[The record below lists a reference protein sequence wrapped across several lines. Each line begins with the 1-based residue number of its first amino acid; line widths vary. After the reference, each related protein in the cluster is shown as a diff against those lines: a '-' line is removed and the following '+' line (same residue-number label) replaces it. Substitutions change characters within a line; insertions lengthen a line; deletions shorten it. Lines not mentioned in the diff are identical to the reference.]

1 MLLTYPLAVG
11 HSDTLGEDIH
21 VSVGGVFIHS
31 PQLHRCSHPNAPP
44 SRPSADQIK
53 RFKEITGSY
62 PKKLTVVGFDFKEER
77 FEDLH
82 APALRFPAEAFRYV
96 GRHPGG
102 RFDHAAAA
110 EGERVSAL
118 EPYRL
123 DPYGCAAGGKLA
135 EKRQERDPFH
145 RTPPY
150 SLVCPEMSELLEYCG
165 TELFSGD
172 LPWSPVD
179 ADAGGAGVR
188 ERL

>member
-1 MLLTYPLAVG
+1 MHTPPPL
-11 HSDTLGEDIH
+11 IR
-21 VSVGGVFIHS
+21 
-31 PQLHRCSHPNAPP
+31 QLPFHLPTIIN
-44 SRPSADQIK
+44 

-62 PKKLTVVGFDFKEER
+62 PTKITIIGFDFKEER
-77 FEDLH
+77 FEGLH
-82 APALRFPAEAFRYV
+82 APALRFPPEAFRYV
-96 GRHPGG
+96 GQHPGG

-123 DPYGCAAGGKLA
+123 DPYGCAAGGALA
-135 EKRQERDPFH
+135 NKRQERDPFH

-179 ADAGGAGVR
+179 ADAGGAGEGLGVR